1 MTSVR
6 YDYYKEQ
13 EVKEKGDAILKIA
26 KELKEDEN
34 TLLALNKDYRKRTID
49 RTTWPTVFSSFNV
62 IKEYVGGNAPYILG
76 SHDIVLKRNPFNKT
90 IYGKWVDNN
99 NSKKIEVGFPSFSA
113 RAIYKPEFVKV
124 CGNLISTKSNN
135 QSDYSDVLGL
145 IYQYL
150 YFYRS
155 CFDKGNAKE
164 IFLDINFKGKID
176 DINEFLK
183 VRNLFEQRKISIE
196 EYHKAVNKIRN
207 SLISLE
213 TSLQLIDK
221 INDDKINPVE
231 VVREVEQEPFY
242 PKRTESYILQN
253 TTKLEEGNELKKV
266 VRARKNRF

>member
-1 MTSVR
+1 MTNVG

-13 EVKEKGDAILKIA
+13 EVKEKGDAIYKIA

-34 TLLALNKDYRKRTID
+34 TLLTFDKDYSKRTVE

-62 IKEYVGGNAPYILG
+62 IKEYVGDITPYLLG
-76 SHDIVLKRNPFNKT
+76 SHDVVLKRNPFSQK
-90 IYGKWVDNN
+90 IYGKWVDN
-99 NSKKIEVGFPSFSA
+99 SKKIEVSFPTLTA

-124 CGNLISTKSNN
+124 CGNLISTSSNN

-150 YFYRS
+150 YFYRFS
-155 CFDKGNAKE
+155 FDKRSAKD
-164 IFLDINFKGKID
+164 IFEDLNFKGKID

-183 VRNLFEQRKISIE
+183 ARSLFEQSKISIE
-196 EYHKAVNKIRN
+196 EYHKAVNKIRRV
-207 SLISLE
+207 LISLE

-221 INDDKINPVE
+221 INDNKIKPVE
-231 VVREVEQEPFY
+231 VVREVEQDSFY

-253 TTKLEEGNELKKV
+253 TAKLEEGNELKKV
-266 VRARKNRF
+266 IRTRKNRF